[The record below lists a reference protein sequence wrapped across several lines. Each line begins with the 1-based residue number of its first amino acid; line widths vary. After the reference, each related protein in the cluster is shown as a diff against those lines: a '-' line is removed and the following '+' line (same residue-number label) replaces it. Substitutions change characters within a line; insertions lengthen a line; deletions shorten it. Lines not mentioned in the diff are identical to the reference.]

1 MYDGDGTI
9 GSRLNLMKEFLLV
22 NTVMVLW
29 IAVRCGVFLQEKVV
43 LSGVVV
49 SEQGE
54 SENRLIIL
62 YGKVRT
68 LIDKFGRRQCTYFK

>member
-1 MYDGDGTI
+1 
-9 GSRLNLMKEFLLV
+9 MKEFSLV

-29 IAVRCGVFLQEKVV
+29 IAVRCWVFVQEKVV

-54 SENRLIIL
+54 SEN
-62 YGKVRT
+62 K
-68 LIDKFGRRQCTYFK
+68 